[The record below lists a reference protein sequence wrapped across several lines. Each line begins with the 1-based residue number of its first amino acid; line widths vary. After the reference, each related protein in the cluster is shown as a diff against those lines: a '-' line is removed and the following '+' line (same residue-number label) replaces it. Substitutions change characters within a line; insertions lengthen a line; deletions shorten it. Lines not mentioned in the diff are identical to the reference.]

1 MITLLLAVFVAL
13 ALFAASAL
21 VIFLVAGERSPVE
34 ARLAEL
40 GTRSVDDAK
49 LPAIPLKYRVGD
61 LISLLSAPLSPLR
74 DWLRSNDEELAYRLS
89 IAGYRRP
96 EDVETYL
103 SCKLLAPVVGVL
115 LATFTGTQNLVIF
128 GLILGAAAYFAP
140 DMFLMYAVSKRKKKL
155 NLALPDA
162 TDLLVICVEAG
173 LGLDQSVLRVAEE
186 LKPVCPELSEEL
198 LIIGHEQRA
207 GKPRI
212 EAWRDMANRV
222 DLDTLRQFV
231 AMLVQTEKLGTPI
244 ARSLGQFAD
253 SLRTKRLL
261 TAEENAAKT
270 TIKLVFPLV
279 FFIFPAIFVVLL
291 GPSAIALMQGL
302 DQTAR

>member
-1 MITLLLAVFVAL
+1 MITLLLAIFVAF

-21 VIFLVAGERSPVE
+21 VIFQVAGERSPTE

-40 GTRSVDDAK
+40 GAVTGEDAK
-49 LPAIPLKYRVGD
+49 VTKLPLGHRVGD
-61 LISLLSAPLSPLR
+61 LISLLSAPLAPLR
-74 DWLRSNDEELAYRLS
+74 NWLRSNDEELAYRLS

-103 SCKLLAPVVGVL
+103 TSKLLAPVVGVL
-115 LATFTGTQNLVIF
+115 LATFTGTENIVIF
-128 GLILGAAAYFAP
+128 GLILGAAAFFAP
-140 DMFLMYAVSKRKKKL
+140 DMFLFYAISRRKTKL

-162 TDLLVICVEAG
+162 TDLLVICIEAG
-173 LGLDQSVLRVAEE
+173 LGLDQAVLRVAEE
-186 LKPVCPELSEEL
+186 LKSACPELSEEL
-198 LIIGHEQRA
+198 LIISREQRA
-207 GKPRI
+207 GKPRL
-212 EAWRDMANRV
+212 EAWRSMANRV

-231 AMLVQTEKLGTPI
+231 SMLVQTEKLGTPI

-253 SLRTKRLL
+253 SLRTKRML

-279 FFIFPAIFVVLL
+279 IFIFPAIFVVLL
-291 GPSAIALMQGL
+291 GPAAIALMQGL
-302 DQTAR
+302 GQSR

>member
-1 MITLLLAVFVAL
+1 MSALLLAVFAAI

-21 VIFLVAGERSPVE
+21 VIFMVAGERSPTE
-34 ARLAEL
+34 ARLVEL
-40 GTRSVDDAK
+40 GALPGHDAK
-49 LPAIPLKYRVGD
+49 VPLKYRVGD
-61 LISLLSAPLSPLR
+61 ILSVISGPLTPLR
-74 DWLRSNDEELAYRLS
+74 NWLRSNDGELADRLS
-89 IAGYRRP
+89 VAGFRRP

-103 SCKLLAPVVGVL
+103 STKALAPVVGVL
-115 LATFTGTQNLVIF
+115 LATFTGGENILVY
-128 GLILGAAAYFAP
+128 GLMLVAATFFAP
-140 DMFLMYAVSKRKKKL
+140 DIFLFYAISKRKTKL
-155 NLALPDA
+155 NMALPDG
-162 TDLLVICVEAG
+162 TDLLVICMEAG
-173 LGLDQSVLRVAEE
+173 LGLDQAVLRTAEE
-186 LKPVCPELSEEL
+186 MKLVCPELSEEL
-198 LIIGHEQRA
+198 FIISREQRA

-212 EAWRDMANRV
+212 DAWRSMANRV
-222 DLDTLRQFV
+222 DLDTVRQFV

-291 GPSAIALMQGL
+291 GPAAITLMQGFE
-302 DQTAR
+302 QTAR